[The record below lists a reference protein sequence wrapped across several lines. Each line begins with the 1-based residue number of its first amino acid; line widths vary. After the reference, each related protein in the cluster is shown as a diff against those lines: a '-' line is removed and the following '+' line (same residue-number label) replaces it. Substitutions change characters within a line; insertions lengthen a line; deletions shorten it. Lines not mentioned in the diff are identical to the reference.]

1 MRFLFFF
8 SIIKTV
14 STMNALYFLGVCC
27 PDTMSDER
35 LGRFEYE
42 NTTDQAK
49 MEALIQNVKNKE
61 IFYDANGQFLPMCEW
76 VGVTCDEI
84 EPPGQGDEDGGN
96 PAGSDVEMEDA
107 DDMFEE
113 PPTEEVVGIR
123 WIDQLEGGL
132 NLEWI
137 PPAVTDFEVNNMN
150 VTDDCD
156 LSRLPAELYTLTLR
170 GVKFHK
176 RVCLD
181 TLPADLNALILSGG
195 KHKGTVET
203 ALLPPSLE
211 ILNIEGNKFT
221 GTFDFGSLPRAMLL
235 LSIGRNAFHGT
246 ICLHNLPPFLK
257 ELSIFGNEFGGTINF
272 AEAALENAEI
282 EGVWIRSLDSATG
295 SVRLY
300 SLQSLPKNVRN
311 VDMSANVLG
320 EAFCAEHIPR
330 NISFFHVIQCHF
342 HGALNTAKLPPLL
355 SECNMVDNQ
364 LYGSISLSSLPKKLQ
379 IFVVAKNS
387 FEGSIDLSHLPE
399 GLQKLSL
406 AVNKT
411 SGSVS
416 LERLPQ
422 HMLWIDI
429 SENQLSGDIAIGKLP
444 QTLVAIDLRSNV
456 FNKELRLTILPPN
469 LGNIKLLDSG
479 VESVVDGD
487 GKPVHSPALS
497 WQGNSTIMF
506 SNLPSSSW
514 KWCWRVLP

>member
-1 MRFLFFF
+1 M
-8 SIIKTV
+8 
-14 STMNALYFLGVCC
+14 MNALYFLGVCC

-61 IFYDANGQFLPMCEW
+61 IFYDANGQFLSMCEW

-156 LSRLPAELYTLTLR
+156 LTRLPAELYTLTLR

-246 ICLHNLPPFLK
+246 ICLHNLPPFLR

-282 EGVWIRSLDSATG
+282 EGIVIRSLDSATC

-300 SLQSLPKNVRN
+300 SLQSLPKNVGT
-311 VDMSANVLG
+311 VDMSNNVLD
-320 EAFCAEHIPR
+320 EEFCAENLPR
-330 NISFFHVIQCHF
+330 NIFFFHAFQCHF
-342 HGALNTAKLPPLL
+342 QGTLDTAKLPPWLI
-355 SECNMVDNQ
+355 ECDMSKNQ
-364 LYGSISLSSLPKKLQ
+364 LYGSISLSSLPIGLRV
-379 IFVVAKNS
+379 FYVRENH

-399 GLQKLSL
+399 GLQKLNL
-406 AVNKT
+406 AVNKI

-422 HMLWIDI
+422 NMFSIDL
-429 SENQLSGDIAIGKLP
+429 SENQLSGDIAFGKMP
-444 QTLVAIDLRSNV
+444 QKLESINLRSNK
-456 FNKELRLTILPPN
+456 FNKEITLDNLPPSVRE
-469 LGNIKLLDSG
+469 IKLFDSG
-479 VESVVDGD
+479 AESVVDGD
-487 GKPVHSPALS
+487 GKPVESPAIY
-497 WQGNSTIMF
+497 WKEF
-506 SNLPSSSW
+506 SLETSIGYSMIVQEDRRSI
-514 KWCWRVLP
+514 KVQEE